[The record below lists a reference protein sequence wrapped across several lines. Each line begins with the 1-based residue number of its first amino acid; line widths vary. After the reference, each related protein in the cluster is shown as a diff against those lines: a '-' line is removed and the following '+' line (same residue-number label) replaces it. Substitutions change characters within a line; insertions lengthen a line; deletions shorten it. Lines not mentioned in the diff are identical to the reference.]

1 MNDTQ
6 QAIYDWAFDLA
17 NLVLNPGFV
26 FDPLDPQD
34 PPVPIYQDQQDA
46 SAPTGLYVAIQG
58 SPTLEAAGH
67 PYIEQQDANGLR
79 GVVQTYT
86 GVVTIWEVNGNGSK
100 LSAIREAS
108 YLESIRDAL
117 NVVQVGRE
125 SHCVTF
131 LDTSDVSDVSFKIDN
146 AWKMQSRMTITVS
159 VASRIT
165 ETLSTIVTAEIT
177 EV

>member
-1 MNDTQ
+1 MSDIQ
-6 QAIYDWAFDLA
+6 QAIYDWAYDLA
-17 NLVLNPGFV
+17 MLVLNPGFV
-26 FDPLDPQD
+26 FDPQDPQD
-34 PPVPIYQDQQDA
+34 PPVPIYQDQQDS

-58 SPTLEAAGH
+58 SPTLEAQGH
-67 PYIEQQDANGLR
+67 PYIEQQGANGVR
-79 GVVQTYT
+79 GVVQTYMGT
-86 GVVTIWEVNGNGSK
+86 VTVWEVNGNGSK
-100 LSAIREAS
+100 LSALRESS
-108 YLESIRDAL
+108 YLESVRDAL
-117 NVVQVGRE
+117 NLVHAGRE

-146 AWKMQSRMTITVS
+146 AWKMQSRMTINVS